1 MLRTRLWM
9 GSVLIALTVGMLM
22 FDQGLAPWHPF
33 QFAFQSLLV
42 LAAAWE
48 IVRLFGPERPVHV
61 PLLFLGSGL
70 LTVANFVIPALWG
83 PDAVWLPLFGG
94 FVAVQLAAFLAEM
107 ALFRDPGQSVERM
120 ARTCW
125 GVGYLALLPS
135 FLAQLPWLYPPGSA
149 YGTTALALAI
159 FVPKAC
165 DVGAY
170 FAGRLFGKHRM
181 TPTLSPKKTWEG
193 AGGGLILAAIVAIAI
208 DRLSAAPV
216 LGGRYGWEI
225 GFGMILGATGM
236 LGDLAESL
244 IKRDCRKKDASESV
258 PGFGGVLDVVD
269 AVVFA
274 APVAWLGCWL
284 SRNWHPLP

>member
-9 GSVLIALTVGMLM
+9 GSVLIALTIGMLT
-22 FDQGLAPWHPF
+22 FDQGFAPWHPF
-33 QFAFQSLLV
+33 QFAFQTLLA
-42 LAAAWE
+42 LAACWE
-48 IVRLFGPERPVHV
+48 VVRLFGPERPVHTL
-61 PLLFLGSGL
+61 LLFVGSTL
-70 LTVANFVIPALWG
+70 LTIANFVIPSLWG

-94 FVAVQLAAFLAEM
+94 FVGLQMATFLAEM
-107 ALFRDPGQSVERM
+107 AVFRDPGQSVERM

-135 FLAQLPWLYPPGSA
+135 FLAQLPWLYPPGSRL
-149 YGTTALALAI
+149 GTIALALAI

-170 FAGRLFGKHRM
+170 FAGRLFGRHRM
-181 TPTLSPKKTWEG
+181 TPVLSPKKTWEG
-193 AGGGLILAAIVAIAI
+193 AVGGLILASGVAMLI
-208 DRLSAAPV
+208 DRITDAHP
-216 LGGRYGWEI
+216 LGGCWGWEI
-225 GFGMILGATGM
+225 GFGIVLGATGM

-244 IKRDCRKKDASESV
+244 IKRDCQKKDASETV

-284 SRNWHPLP
+284 SRWWHSL

>member
-9 GSVLIALTVGMLM
+9 GSVLIALTVSMLM

-61 PLLFLGSGL
+61 PLLFLGSSL
-70 LTVANFVIPALWG
+70 LTVANFVIPVLWG

-94 FVAVQLAAFLAEM
+94 YVAVQMAAFLAEM
-107 ALFRDPGQSVERM
+107 AVFRDPGQSVERM

-135 FLAQLPWLYPPGSA
+135 FLAQLPWLYPPGSPL
-149 YGTTALALAI
+149 GTTALALAI

-193 AGGGLILAAIVAIAI
+193 AVGGLVLAAIVAIAI
-208 DRLSAAPV
+208 DRLSNAPA
-216 LGGRYGWEI
+216 LGGCYGWEI
-225 GFGMILGATGM
+225 GFGMILGAVGM

-244 IKRDCRKKDASESV
+244 IKRDCQKKDASEAV

-284 SRNWHPLP
+284 SRNWHSLP